1 MPMRLPVPLG
11 WITFDHDKW
20 ERLSDRWVP
29 RRIDVDFPGDGS
41 EPSLSMVLEVR
52 DGVPVCASVAITSRP
67 GSREVRRQD
76 LGAVPVEDWV
86 ESLFAVAAHQA
97 ETTEAGDVVLG
108 WGSRDIRDAARKD
121 VELARRG
128 LRRKVT
134 PSFLADVADTYREHV
149 NDQPVQAVRA
159 RFGVKQRTAAGYI
172 EQARKQGLLP
182 PTTRGKAKA

>member
-1 MPMRLPVPLG
+1 MRIRLPVPLG

-29 RRIDVDFPGDGS
+29 RRVDVDFPGDGR

-52 DGVPVCASVAITSRP
+52 DGIPVCASVTITSRP

-76 LGAVPVEDWV
+76 LRAVPVEDWV

-97 ETTEAGDVVLG
+97 ETTEAGEVALG
-108 WGSRDIRDAARKD
+108 WDKDIRLAARKD

-134 PSFLADVADTYREHV
+134 PAFLADVADTYREHV
-149 NDQPVQAVRA
+149 DDQPVQAVRA
-159 RFGVKQRTAAGYI
+159 RFGGAQRTAAGYI